1 MSLSH
6 RFNRLFALLACAIC
20 IPAMA
25 QVQDHTGPTPSIV
38 TAKIR
43 LDYLSMIIVPVSI
56 NGSGPYDFLLD
67 TGCAQTMID
76 QKLADELG
84 LPRVDGEKT
93 VVGVLSSDRMSTV
106 HVNSLSLAGATASG
120 GELFSTDHPAAV
132 TGKVRGVLGE
142 DFLRNFDLLI
152 DYGHQAIRL
161 ESPHGSMAET
171 ATGEHL
177 PIQLTGTYQGKPTYN
192 RLIVSGRIQ
201 ELGGKLMSLLLD
213 SGANGLILF
222 QGDLGPGANH
232 EQSVWAGNLSKGVS
246 SSATARTVQS
256 LDLGRHSVPDLTVV
270 ALSRRAETDTDGL
283 LPTSLFH
290 SIFISHG
297 GKFVILNPS
306 FPKTIR
312 GGPAAPTAR

>member
-1 MSLSH
+1 
-6 RFNRLFALLACAIC
+6 
-20 IPAMA
+20 MA

-43 LDYLSMIIVPVSI
+43 LDERSMIIVPVSI

-67 TGCAQTMID
+67 TGCSKTMVN

-84 LPRVDGEKT
+84 LPRVGGEKT
-93 VVGVLSSDRMSTV
+93 VVGVLSSDRMSIV
-106 HVNSLSLAGATASG
+106 HVNSLSVAGATASG
-120 GELFSTDHPAAV
+120 GELFSTDHPVTV

-152 DYGHQAIRL
+152 DYRHQAIRL

-192 RLIVSGRIQ
+192 RLIVLGRIQ

-222 QGDLGPGANH
+222 QGNLGPRANH
-232 EQSVWAGNLSKGVS
+232 EESVWAGNFNKWVP
-246 SSATARTVQS
+246 SSAATRTVQS
-256 LDLGRHSVPDLTVV
+256 LDLGRYSVSDLTVI

-290 SIFISHG
+290 SIFISHSSG
-297 GKFVILNPS
+297 FVILNPS
-306 FPKTIR
+306 FPKTSR
-312 GGPAAPTAR
+312 DGPTAPTAR

>member
-1 MSLSH
+1 MSLIQ
-6 RFNRLFALLACAIC
+6 RLNRPFVLLAFLTCL
-20 IPAMA
+20 PAMA

-43 LDYLSMIIVPVSI
+43 LDDLSMIIVPVSI

-67 TGCAQTMID
+67 TGCAKTMVN

-84 LPRVDGEKT
+84 LPRVGGDKT
-93 VVGVLSSDRMSTV
+93 VVGVLSSSTMPIV
-106 HVNSLSLAGATASG
+106 HVDSLSVAGATVSG
-120 GELFSTDHPAAV
+120 GELFSTDHPATA

-152 DYGHQAIRL
+152 DYRHQAIRL

-177 PIQLTGTYQGKPTYN
+177 PIQLTGMYQGKPTYN
-192 RLIVSGRIQ
+192 RLIVLGRIQ

-222 QGDLGPGANH
+222 RGNLGGASH
-232 EQSVWAGNLSKGVS
+232 EESLRAGNVSKWVS
-246 SSATARTVQS
+246 SSAMARTVQS

-270 ALSRRAETDTDGL
+270 ALSRRAEMDTDGL

-290 SIFISHG
+290 SIFISHD

-306 FPKTIR
+306 FPKISR
-312 GGPAAPTAR
+312 DGPAAPTAR